1 MPTRNPAGGLV
12 EAFRQIRLEAT
23 RITWPTR
30 AQIWGNTV
38 VVVVM
43 VTLVSLGILLV
54 DNVLYGLIWLLTEAL
69 PKQMTH
75 SM

>member
-1 MPTRNPAGGLV
+1 M
-12 EAFRQIRLEAT
+12 
-23 RITWPTR
+23 
-30 AQIWGNTV
+30 